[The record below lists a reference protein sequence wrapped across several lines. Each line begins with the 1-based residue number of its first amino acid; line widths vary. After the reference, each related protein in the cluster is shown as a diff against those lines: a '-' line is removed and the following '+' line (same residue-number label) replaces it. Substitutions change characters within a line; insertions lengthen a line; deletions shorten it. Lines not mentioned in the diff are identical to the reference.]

1 MRKIILTGLFLATS
15 LFATQAIAQV
25 KFGHIN
31 TSELVLLMPETKVAD
46 ESLKK
51 YNEEL
56 TAAVTTMYE
65 EYRKKV
71 KNFQDNVDK
80 LSDVQKEL
88 ITNEVTDLQAR
99 IEEFQQ
105 SAQEKLSKKREDV
118 YGPIL
123 KKAEDAIKAVAQEGK
138 YAYIF
143 DSSTGALVYS
153 NPSDDVLELVKKK
166 LGISGATTTPAP
178 APKK

>member
-15 LFATQAIAQV
+15 LFATQAIAQS

-56 TAAVTTMYE
+56 SAAVQNMIE

-71 KNFQDNVDK
+71 KSYQDNVDK
-80 LSDVQKEL
+80 YSEVQKEL
-88 ITNEVTDLQAR
+88 LANEVNDLQAR

-143 DSSTGALVYS
+143 DTSTGAMVYS
-153 NPSDDVLELVKKK
+153 NPSDNVMELVKKK
-166 LGISGATTTPAP
+166 LGVTATTAP
-178 APKK
+178 APEPKK